1 MAKRKKRA
9 RRPAKKRAS
18 AAGAKERPS
27 RPEAGKAPRDWGEV
41 GRAYGLLL
49 FSAVLM
55 FLGFAGFGVW
65 PLAFVGMVPALFV
78 FDAEP
83 KPTGWKFFWR
93 ALFFGYVAYYGGFY
107 WVVDTIVDFGGFP
120 YLLALAFASVY
131 FLYQAFE
138 FVFILWV
145 WRRARE
151 RGFNATLALVAAYL
165 TAETVFPMLFDH
177 YYGNSFHMLPRL
189 VQVAD
194 LGGPTLLTALAMA
207 GNGALYE
214 VLRAKV
220 RKEEKIPW
228 ISPAVFA
235 GMLAFYLGYGSWRMA
250 EVEER
255 MAAAE
260 KITVGVVQTNMGIF
274 EKREDPGEG
283 LRRHLEQSLEL
294 EAEGDLDLLIW
305 PESAATFR
313 LPRRHGAPVRPYLE
327 NALEWFGVRS
337 PGFPETPLLLG
348 GLSADTRDGQRRS
361 FNTAFI
367 TDAESRIQ
375 GHYDKTYLL
384 AFGEYIPLG
393 ETFPIL
399 YEWSPNTGHF
409 TRGDHVR
416 PLPFG
421 DYRIGTLICY
431 EDIIPRFVRAVVRE
445 GNPHLLV
452 NVTNDAW
459 FGDTQ
464 EPYVHLALAKMR
476 AVEHHRY
483 LVRATNTGISAI
495 IDPFGRVVEE
505 GPLFDRASLRGEV
518 AMLSGWTPYQT
529 VGDWPG
535 WLGLGAM
542 LYMVFIGRRNRP
554 EENPPP
560 EEEVRPEKI
569 RRREDEE
576 DSDSEEDEHEHGD
589 SASR

>member
-1 MAKRKKRA
+1 MANRKKRV
-9 RRPAKKRAS
+9 RAAAEGAVHS
-18 AAGAKERPS
+18 ASKERPTEET
-27 RPEAGKAPRDWGEV
+27 RREKASRDWTEIGS
-41 GRAYGLLL
+41 AYGLLL
-49 FSAVLM
+49 VSAVLM

-65 PLAFVGMVPALFV
+65 PFAFVGMVPALFV
-78 FDAEP
+78 FDRHP
-83 KPTGWKFFWR
+83 RPTGWTFFRR

-120 YLLALAFASVY
+120 YLLALAFASIY
-131 FLYQAFE
+131 FLYQAFQ
-138 FVFILWV
+138 FVLILWL

-151 RGFNATLALVAAYL
+151 WGFNATLALVAAYL

-189 VQVAD
+189 VQVSD
-194 LGGPTLLTALAMA
+194 LGGPMLLTALAMA

-214 VLRAKV
+214 LLRA
-220 RKEEKIPW
+220 RIQRAERLPW

-235 GMLAFYLGYGSWRMA
+235 GLLAFYVGYGSWRTADVEARMA
-250 EVEER
+250 E
-255 MAAAE
+255 AP
-260 KITVGVVQTNMGIF
+260 KITVGIVQTNMGIF

-283 LRRHLEQSLEL
+283 LRRHLEQSREL
-294 EAEGDLDLLIW
+294 EAQGELDLLVW

-313 LPRRHGAPVRPYLE
+313 LPREHGTPVRPYFE
-327 NALEWFGVRS
+327 NALDWYGVDS
-337 PGFPETPLLLG
+337 PGYPSTPLLFG
-348 GLSADTRDGQRRS
+348 GLSADSHNGERRS

-367 TDAESRIQ
+367 TDGDSRIR

-393 ETFPIL
+393 EAFPIL

-409 TRGDHVR
+409 TRGDHVQ

-421 DYRIGTLICY
+421 AFRISALVCY
-431 EDIIPRFVRAVVRE
+431 EDILPGFVRAAVRE
-445 GNPHLLV
+445 GDPHLLV

-495 IDPFGRVVEE
+495 VDPLGRVTEE
-505 GPLFDRASLRGEV
+505 GPLFERGSLRGEV
-518 AMLSGWTPYQT
+518 AMMSGSTPYQI

-535 WLGLGAM
+535 WLALGAM
-542 LYMVFIGRRNRP
+542 LYMAFFGRRRGSRP
-554 EENPPP
+554 RAE
-560 EEEVRPEKI
+560 
-569 RRREDEE
+569 
-576 DSDSEEDEHEHGD
+576 SD
-589 SASR
+589 

>member
-9 RRPAKKRAS
+9 RGPSKGRDAAETSAKS
-18 AAGAKERPS
+18 ATKG
-27 RPEAGKAPRDWGEV
+27 PEPEKPRRDWGEI

-49 FSAVLM
+49 LGAVLM

-83 KPTGWKFFWR
+83 RPTGWKFFRR

-120 YLLALAFASVY
+120 YLLALGFASVY

-138 FVFILWV
+138 FVFILWM

-165 TAETVFPMLFDH
+165 TAETLFPMLFDH

-194 LGGPTLLTALAMA
+194 LGGPMLLTALAMA

-214 VLRAKV
+214 ILRARVRGEGFPKV
-220 RKEEKIPW
+220 
-228 ISPAVFA
+228 SPAVFVA
-235 GMLAFYLGYGSWRMA
+235 MLAFYLGYGTWRMG

-255 MAAAE
+255 VAAAP
-260 KITVGVVQTNMGIF
+260 KIDVGVVQTNMGIF

-283 LRRHLEQSLEL
+283 LRRHLEQSREL
-294 EAEGDLDLLIW
+294 EARGDLDLLIW
-305 PESAATFR
+305 PESAASFR
-313 LPRRHGAPVRPYLE
+313 LPRELDTPVGPYLE
-327 NALEWFGVRS
+327 NALRWFGVES
-337 PGFPETPLLLG
+337 PGVPSTPLLFG
-348 GLSADTRDGQRRS
+348 GLSADRRDGQRRS

-367 TDAESRIQ
+367 TDEAGRVR

-421 DYRIGTLICY
+421 DYRIGALICY

-445 GNPHLLV
+445 GDPHLLV

-495 IDPFGRVVEE
+495 IDPLGRVVEQ
-505 GPLFDRASLRGEV
+505 GPLFDRASLYGEV
-518 AMLSGWTPYQT
+518 AMLTGWTPYQT

-535 WLGLGAM
+535 WLALGAM
-542 LYMVFIGRRNRP
+542 LYMVFVGRRNRR
-554 EENPPP
+554 EESPPP
-560 EEEVRPEKI
+560 EEEVRPDKI
-569 RRREDEE
+569 RRREDDPEAGADGGE
-576 DSDSEEDEHEHGD
+576 DDEAE
-589 SASR
+589 R